1 MGQEITSS
9 QFGPEDFAAFKARL
23 EAETRLLEQWFL
35 DGVFTDTDGPAKGGF
50 ELECCLLDRQ
60 GDPAPLNLACLEHL
74 DNSLVVPEL
83 ATFNLEV
90 NSTALPLEG
99 TVFSRMA
106 DELNRLW
113 TDCNRVAAQM
123 DAQLGMFG
131 ILPTLRQKHLTLA
144 NMSPLNRYRALN
156 EQVFKLRQGKPIVL
170 DIEGRQPL
178 HLRHADVMLES
189 ATTSFQIHLQV
200 SAERAARVYNL
211 SKIVSGPMVAV
222 CANSPFLFGH
232 ELWDET
238 RIPLFEQSISV
249 GASDLTKRVSFGIR
263 YVFESI
269 LENFT
274 ANLQRYP
281 VLLPHLLDEPIET
294 LAHLRLHNGTIWRW
308 NRPLIGFDANGRP
321 HLRIEHR
328 VVPAG
333 PSVVDCIANAAL
345 YFGLVT
351 GLATVEDDLEKK
363 LGFLRAR
370 SNFYAAARYGLAAEL
385 FWADWRQINVV
396 DLMHKVLLPR
406 ARAGLVLLGVDAR
419 EIEQW
424 LGVIEGRLA
433 RRQTGASW
441 QRAWVERYGQ
451 DMSGL
456 TLAYL
461 EHQQSGQPVHEWSV

>member
-1 MGQEITSS
+1 VGQEITSS

-35 DGVFTDTDGPAKGGF
+35 DGVFADGPAIGGF

-60 GDPAPLNLACLEHL
+60 AEPAPLNQPFLERSK
-74 DNSLVVPEL
+74 NPLVVPEL
-83 ATFNLEV
+83 ATFNLEI
-90 NSTALPLEG
+90 NSTARPLEG

-106 DELNRLW
+106 DELNHLW
-113 TDCNRVAAQM
+113 TDCNRVAVDL
-123 DAQLGMFG
+123 DARMGMLG
-131 ILPTLRQKHLTLA
+131 ILPTLRPQHLTLA

-156 EQVFKLRQGKPIVL
+156 EQVFKLRQGKPVIL
-170 DIEGRQPL
+170 DIEGKQPL

-189 ATTSFQIHLQV
+189 AATSFQIHLQV
-200 SAERAARVYNL
+200 SPEQAARIYNL

-232 ELWDET
+232 ELWEET

-249 GASDLTKRVSFGIR
+249 GASDLTKRVSFGVR
-263 YVFESI
+263 YVCESI

-281 VLLPHLLDEPIET
+281 VLLPHLLDEPVER
-294 LAHLRLHNGTIWRW
+294 LPHLRLHNGTIWRW
-308 NRPLIGFDANGRP
+308 NRPLIGFDANGKP

-333 PSVVDCIANAAL
+333 PCVVDCIANAAL
-345 YFGLVT
+345 YFGLVI
-351 GLATVEDDLEKK
+351 GLSAVNDELEKK
-363 LGFLRAR
+363 IGFLRAR
-370 SNFYAAARYGLAAEL
+370 SNFYAAARYGLQAEL
-385 FWADWRQINVV
+385 FWADWRQINVA

-406 ARAGLVLLGVDAR
+406 ARAGLELLGVDGG

-424 LGVIEGRLA
+424 LGIIEERLA
-433 RRQTGASW
+433 KGQTGASW
-441 QRAWVERYGQ
+441 QRAWVKRNGP
-451 DMSGL
+451 DMQGL
-456 TLAYL
+456 TQVYL
-461 EHQQSGQPVHEWSV
+461 EHQQSGQPVHEWAL

>member
-9 QFGPEDFAAFKARL
+9 QFGAEDFAAFKARL

-35 DGVFTDTDGPAKGGF
+35 DGVFEDGAAVGGF

-60 GDPAPLNLACLEHL
+60 GDPAPLNQAIL
-74 DNSLVVPEL
+74 DRCDNPLVVPEL
-83 ATFNLEV
+83 ATFNLEI

-99 TVFSRMA
+99 AVFSRMA

-113 TDCNRVAAQM
+113 TGCNRMAADL
-123 DAQLGMFG
+123 DARLGMLG
-131 ILPTLRQKHLTLA
+131 ILPTLRQEHLTLA

-156 EQVFKLRQGKPIVL
+156 DQVFRLRQGKPVIL

-200 SAERAARVYNL
+200 SPQQAARIYNL

-232 ELWDET
+232 ELWEET

-249 GASDLTKRVSFGIR
+249 GASDLTKRVSFGVR
-263 YVFESI
+263 YVYESI

-281 VLLPHLLDEPIET
+281 VLLPHLLDEPIER

-308 NRPLIGFDANGRP
+308 NRPLIGFDAQGRP

-333 PSVVDCIANAAL
+333 PGVVDCIANAAL

-351 GLATVEDDLEKK
+351 GLAATEEGLEKS

-385 FWADWRQINVV
+385 FWADWRQINAAE
-396 DLMHKVLLPR
+396 LLHKVLLPR
-406 ARAGLVLLGVDAR
+406 ARTGLAMLGVDAL

-433 RRQTGASW
+433 KRQTGASW
-441 QRAWVERYGQ
+441 QRAWVERNGS
-451 DMSGL
+451 DMQGL

-461 EHQQSGQPVHEWSV
+461 DHQQSGRPVHEWTV

>member
-9 QFGPEDFAAFKARL
+9 QFGPEDFAAFKERL

-35 DGVFTDTDGPAKGGF
+35 DGVFSDGPAIGGF
-50 ELECCLLDRQ
+50 ELECCLLDGQ
-60 GDPAPLNLACLEHL
+60 GNPASLNQTFL
-74 DNSLVVPEL
+74 DRFKNPLVVPEL
-83 ATFNLEV
+83 ATFNLEI
-90 NSTALPLEG
+90 NSTARPLEG
-99 TVFSRMA
+99 AVFSRMA
-106 DELNRLW
+106 DELSRLW
-113 TDCNRVAAQM
+113 SDCNRVAAEL
-123 DAQLGMFG
+123 DACMGMFG
-131 ILPTLRQKHLTLA
+131 ILPTLHQRHLTLA

-156 EQVFKLRQGKPIVL
+156 EQVFKLRQGKPVIL
-170 DIEGRQPL
+170 EIEGKQPL

-200 SAERAARVYNL
+200 SAERAARLYNL

-232 ELWDET
+232 ELWEET

-249 GASDLTKRVSFGIR
+249 GASDLTKRVSFGVR
-263 YVFESI
+263 YVYESI
-269 LENFT
+269 FENFT

-281 VLLPHLLDEPIET
+281 VLLPHLLDEPVER

-308 NRPLIGFDANGRP
+308 NRPLIGFDAKGQP

-345 YFGLVT
+345 YFGLIT
-351 GLATVEDDLEKK
+351 GLAAVDDDLESK

-385 FWADWRQINVV
+385 FWAGWRQIKAA
-396 DLMHKVLLPR
+396 DLMHKVLLPQ
-406 ARAGLVLLGVDAR
+406 ARDGLTRLGVDAV
-419 EIEQW
+419 EIDQW
-424 LGVIEGRLA
+424 LGIIEGRLA
-433 RRQTGASW
+433 RHQTGASW
-441 QRAWVERYGQ
+441 QRAWVDRHGP
-451 DMSGL
+451 DMQGL

-461 EHQQSGQPVHEWSV
+461 EHQQSGQPVHEWVV